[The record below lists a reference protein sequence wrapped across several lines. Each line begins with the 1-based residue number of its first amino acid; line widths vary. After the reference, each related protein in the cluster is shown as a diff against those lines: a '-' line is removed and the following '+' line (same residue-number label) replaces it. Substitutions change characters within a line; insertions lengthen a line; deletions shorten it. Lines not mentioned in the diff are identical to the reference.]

1 MIRKFTVLVLLMNS
15 FSLFLFSQ
23 NEKET
28 PKNPVNPNASKILD
42 QVSEAV
48 KTYDAKKQKFQEDVL
63 GMFDKKETISRSK
76 GDIKILNQLKNE
88 KDNFLKEGKDPTLF
102 FITDQKRSL
111 ELAKLSLIKS
121 YEKHIKECLTLKF
134 DFEADELVKELET
147 LKNEKAEDKF
157 KTNSKPIEPQI
168 NKNNVSVEIRK
179 NLNDFVP
186 VKTTFT
192 TGGQFKKGNKGE
204 AKLGGKVLPY
214 KFILLVPS
222 NGGPTSVF
230 YNLDKKYKRFHATV
244 AVKDTP
250 VGGSQSPIIFSVFGD
265 EKELW
270 KSNPIKKN
278 GDSEECDIDI
288 TNIQELELRTKT
300 GPPAYAWA
308 IWIDPFIS
316 TKSLKK

>member
-1 MIRKFTVLVLLMNS
+1 MNS

-147 LKNEKAEDKF
+147 LKNEKAENKF
-157 KTNSKPIEPQI
+157 KPNIKTNAPPI
-168 NKNNVSVEIRK
+168 NKNNNEMLQGDWICIMEEVKGQPYTKDKVKEMNKRMNVNKNSMIIKRVIGGKLGSYEGKFTLDPTMTPKKFDFTGKGPSGANVEWKGIYELTENEFKVIYVYNEGIRPK
-179 NLNDFVP
+179 EF
-186 VKTTFT
+186 KTL
-192 TGGQFKKGNKGE
+192 KGE
-204 AKLGGKVLPY
+204 TGLCVY
-214 KFILLVPS
+214 VQ
-222 NGGPTSVF
+222 
-230 YNLDKKYKRFHATV
+230 YKRD
-244 AVKDTP
+244 KD
-250 VGGSQSPIIFSVFGD
+250 
-265 EKELW
+265 
-270 KSNPIKKN
+270 
-278 GDSEECDIDI
+278 
-288 TNIQELELRTKT
+288 
-300 GPPAYAWA
+300 
-308 IWIDPFIS
+308 
-316 TKSLKK
+316 